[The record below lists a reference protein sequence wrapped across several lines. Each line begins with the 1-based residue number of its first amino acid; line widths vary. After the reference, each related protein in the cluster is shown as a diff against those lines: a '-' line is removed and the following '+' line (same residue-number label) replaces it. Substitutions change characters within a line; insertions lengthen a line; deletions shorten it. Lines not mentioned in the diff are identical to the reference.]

1 MILVDDGLA
10 MRALAGADGTYWAG
24 ETPAVPWFFY
34 LRLLI
39 ALSGSRPP
47 RQTQQS
53 GHPADDRTCIG
64 ASC

>member
-10 MRALAGADGTYWAG
+10 MRALAGADDSYWMG

-39 ALSGSRPP
+39 ALRGSRPP

-53 GHPADDRTCIG
+53 GHPTDDRVCSD